1 MGCGGSKEQNRRNTA
16 SGLRMANQKS
26 ENKNNSKL
34 EAKIVLV
41 GS

>member
-1 MGCGGSKEQNRRNTA
+1 MGCGSSKQEKRRNTA
-16 SGLRMANQKS
+16 SGLRMAGKG
-26 ENKNNSKL
+26 ENKVSNKL